1 MVGYIIELYKNIIS
15 NDGSDE
21 SQEDNKN
28 LKKNAYITFGD
39 FDRMAVSTTTAF
51 SRMRDMSKLSRTW
64 KGDRQT
70 ILLYELSHDNEVI
83 YKDTDEEQG
92 FFYISQGKEKKCEEL
107 FVGVTI
113 LQFKNSPTEGKR
125 TATSIHKFL

>member
-1 MVGYIIELYKNIIS
+1 MAGYIIELYKNIIS
-15 NDGSDE
+15 NDESEE
-21 SQEDNKN
+21 SQKEDKN

-70 ILLYELSHDNEVI
+70 ILLYELSENNAVI

-92 FFYISQGKEKKCEEL
+92 FFYLEESKEKKL
-107 FVGVTI
+107 S
-113 LQFKNSPTEGKR
+113 L
-125 TATSIHKFL
+125 IHI